1 MREVKPTEKKK
12 QEQTDETTA
21 EILLLMQKKQEQT
34 DEALAEM
41 MLLIAAAGKEGQ
53 EMFTTKSQLVQTWV
67 RLINAGKYTKDDVPD
82 ISNLKEMVNKALE
95 EG

>member
-12 QEQTDETTA
+12 QERTDETTA

-41 MLLIAAAGKEGQ
+41 MLLIAAGKEG
-53 EMFTTKSQLVQTWV
+53 
-67 RLINAGKYTKDDVPD
+67 
-82 ISNLKEMVNKALE
+82 
-95 EG
+95 

>member
-34 DEALAEM
+34 DEALAEI
-41 MLLIAAAGKEGQ
+41 MLLIAAGKE
-53 EMFTTKSQLVQTWV
+53 E
-67 RLINAGKYTKDDVPD
+67 
-82 ISNLKEMVNKALE
+82 
-95 EG
+95 